1 MDPKTDKLV
10 RRTTMIATVTASYFL
25 LTADYGPEPN
35 FLEPNFLDP
44 IKRAIKSTEKSVK
57 DFVFGTKKD
66 AQQSEINNKVTSDV
80 PEKHP

>member
-35 FLEPNFLDP
+35 FLDP

-66 AQQSEINNKVTSDV
+66 AQQSEISKLPSNA

>member
-35 FLEPNFLDP
+35 ALDP
-44 IKRAIKSTEKSVK
+44 IKKSLKSAERSVK
-57 DFVFGTKKD
+57 RFFFGSDMEFPDKHSSNTAKE
-66 AQQSEINNKVTSDV
+66 QQ
-80 PEKHP
+80 P